1 MNPSTELRD
10 LTIQIAQAI
19 SDGDVAVLERHT
31 SRHPGTA
38 FLGTDP
44 DEWWTDLAGL
54 RQALVGQ
61 HEAGVTLIPG
71 DPVAYQQGEVGWA
84 VDHRMRFRVGE
95 QEGPFRMTVVYRRE
109 DGRLE
114 DGPRPQLDRRPERR
128 RDRHRVADVAPQYW
142 TAATSRFR
150 ESRLR
155 TPPT

>member
-1 MNPSTELRD
+1 MHSSTELGD
-10 LTIQIAQAI
+10 LTLQLARAI

-71 DPVAYQQGEVGWA
+71 EPLAYQEGEVG
-84 VDHRMRFRVGE
+84 
-95 QEGPFRMTVVYRRE
+95 
-109 DGRLE
+109 
-114 DGPRPQLDRRPERR
+114 
-128 RDRHRVADVAPQYW
+128 
-142 TAATSRFR
+142 
-150 ESRLR
+150 
-155 TPPT
+155 

>member
-1 MNPSTELRD
+1 MYKRQELRD
-10 LTIQIAQAI
+10 LTIQIAHAI

-54 RQALVGQ
+54 RHALVGQ
-61 HEAGVTLIPG
+61 REAGVEFILG

-109 DGRLE
+109 DGVWKMVHFHSSI
-114 DGPRPQLDRRPERR
+114 GVPN
-128 RDRHRVADVAPQYW
+128 ADAIGV
-142 TAATSRFR
+142 
-150 ESRLR
+150 EL
-155 TPPT
+155 PT